1 MSEQEKASRQV
12 FEALGDIR
20 NQTLGVS
27 EKSRDVK
34 DVINSVSNDMGS
46 VTQISSTILGSM
58 DEMAAGAQQI
68 SSSSQSVSNLALDT
82 NRNIEVLQSKLGLFK
97 V

>member
-1 MSEQEKASRQV
+1 
-12 FEALGDIR
+12 
-20 NQTLGVS
+20 
-27 EKSRDVK
+27 
-34 DVINSVSNDMGS
+34 
-46 VTQISSTILGSM
+46 M